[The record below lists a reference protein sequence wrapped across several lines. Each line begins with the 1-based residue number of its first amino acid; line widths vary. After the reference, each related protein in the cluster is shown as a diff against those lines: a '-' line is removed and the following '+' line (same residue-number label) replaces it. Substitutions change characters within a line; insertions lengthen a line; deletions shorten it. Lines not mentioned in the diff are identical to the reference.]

1 MKTGETPVERDNLLL
16 LIGELKA
23 KMGALWDERKVTDPE
38 ILEISIEIDVL
49 LNEYSRSL
57 DA

>member
-1 MKTGETPVERDNLLL
+1 VERDKILL
-16 LIGELKA
+16 LINELKI
-23 KMGALWDERKVTDPE
+23 KMGALWDERGTTDPE

>member
-1 MKTGETPVERDNLLL
+1 VGREKILYQINA
-16 LIGELKA
+16 LKI
-23 KMGALWDERKVTDPE
+23 KMGALWDERGKTDPE

-49 LNEYSRSL
+49 LNEYSRTL

>member
-1 MKTGETPVERDNLLL
+1 MKRETLLL
-16 LIGELKA
+16 QINELKR
-23 KMGALWDERKVTDPE
+23 KMGALWDERGETDPE

-49 LNEYSRSL
+49 LNEYSRMI